1 MPAENAPQQRRK
13 TPVHLWIVG
22 AVALLWNAVGAVDY
36 IATQLR
42 LEGYMSQFSQ
52 AQLEYFYS
60 FPAWAVA
67 AWATAV
73 WFALFGSVA
82 LLLRRRLACLLFT
95 ISLAAMLVSTLYSFV
110 LSDGAAMMGSGG
122 VVFSGLIFVI
132 AVLLVWYS
140 TAMTTRGV
148 LR

>member
-1 MPAENAPQQRRK
+1 MNAQSPPQHNPK

-22 AVALLWNAVGAVDY
+22 AVALLWNAVGAFDY
-36 IATQLR
+36 VATQMR

-52 AQLEYFYS
+52 EQLEYFYG

-82 LLLRRRLACLLFT
+82 LLLRRRLAYLLFT
-95 ISLAAMLVSTLYSFV
+95 ISLLAMLLSTFHSFV
-110 LSDGAAMMGSGG
+110 LSEGAAMMGSGG
-122 VVFSGLIFVI
+122 VVFSGLIFII
-132 AVLLVWYS
+132 ALLLVWYS
-140 TAMTTRGV
+140 KAMTRRGV

>member
-1 MPAENAPQQRRK
+1 MNDSTTPQQRPR
-13 TPVHLWIVG
+13 TPAHLWIIGV
-22 AVALLWNAVGAVDY
+22 VALLWNAVGAFDY
-36 IATQLR
+36 VATQLR

-52 AQLEYFYS
+52 EQLAYFYS

-73 WFALFGSVA
+73 WFALFGSLA
-82 LLLRRRLACLLFT
+82 LLLRRRLAYLLFT
-95 ISLAAMLVSTLYSFV
+95 ISLIAMLLSTLHSFV

-140 TAMTTRGV
+140 KAMAARGV